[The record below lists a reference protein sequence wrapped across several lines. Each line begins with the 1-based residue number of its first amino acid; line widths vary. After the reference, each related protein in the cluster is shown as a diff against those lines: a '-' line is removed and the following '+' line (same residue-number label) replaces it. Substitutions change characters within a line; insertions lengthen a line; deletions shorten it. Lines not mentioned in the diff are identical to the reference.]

1 MDLFIYS
8 DESGVFDK
16 EHNEIYVYGGLIFLG
31 KEQKDS
37 YKFVAKTH
45 RLACGM
51 KAAFLL
57 IDNYIE
63 YIYIIYV

>member
-31 KEQKDS
+31 SLQDIKPWRQNTKE
-37 YKFVAKTH
+37 
-45 RLACGM
+45 
-51 KAAFLL
+51 LL
-57 IDNYIE
+57 
-63 YIYIIYV
+63 

>member
-31 KEQKDS
+31 KEQKDI
-37 YKFVAKTH
+37 YARKY
-45 RLACGM
+45 LA
-51 KAAFLL
+51 A
-57 IDNYIE
+57 
-63 YIYIIYV
+63 